1 MDTGLT
7 SPTTRDTPQKGV
19 NSEIEHFIFTD
30 FDKQV
35 LVVCIWVIDPLYYII
50 IHDMTHSYI
59 DMKSTKETNHFVGSL
74 SDDTYTV
81 SLGKYLSYSSG
92 LYLACC
98 VSICGWLLLP
108 GPISH
113 VLPGDNSLLSIR
125 LPVCQWVKNKSYMS
139 LNLCAQDPKLRE
151 LVAHTNSNIIYKANI
166 ISSVLYI
173 RNTVLP
179 VLSHVK

>member
-1 MDTGLT
+1 
-7 SPTTRDTPQKGV
+7 
-19 NSEIEHFIFTD
+19 
-30 FDKQV
+30 
-35 LVVCIWVIDPLYYII
+35 
-50 IHDMTHSYI
+50 MTHSYI

-139 LNLCAQDPKLRE
+139 LNLSAQTPNLRE
-151 LVAHTNSNIIYKANI
+151 LVVHTDSNIIYKANI
-166 ISSVLYI
+166 TSMDYISVIQYYYLM
-173 RNTVLP
+173 
-179 VLSHVK
+179 

>member
-1 MDTGLT
+1 
-7 SPTTRDTPQKGV
+7 
-19 NSEIEHFIFTD
+19 
-30 FDKQV
+30 
-35 LVVCIWVIDPLYYII
+35 
-50 IHDMTHSYI
+50 MTHSYI

-98 VSICGWLLLP
+98 VSICGWLLL

-139 LNLCAQDPKLRE
+139 LNLCAQTSNLRE
-151 LVAHTNSNIIYKANI
+151 LVAHTSSNIIYIRYKANI
-166 ISSVLYI
+166 TSMYYISVIQYYYLM
-173 RNTVLP
+173 
-179 VLSHVK
+179 